1 MDNLIICLMGPTASG
16 KSDLAIALAKVL
28 PCEIISVDSAMV
40 YRDMNIG
47 TGKPSKEILA
57 EIPHHLIDIRDASE
71 SYSAEDFR
79 VDALAIIETI
89 IANNK
94 IPLLVGGTMLYF
106 KALLQGLDRL
116 PSKDEKIRQ
125 KLLLEKKQL
134 GLPSLYQRLKIV
146 DPDSAIKIHPNDPQR
161 ILRALEVYE
170 ITQMPLS
177 KLQKNTKNVL
187 PYNILQIAI
196 CPTERQFLHNK
207 IAARFEKMLELGFI
221 DEVRKL
227 FQCGN
232 LSLDL
237 PSTRCVGY
245 RQIWQYLQGDYDFE
259 TMKNKAIIATRQL
272 AKRQLTWL
280 RSWGDL
286 YWFDSED
293 NDLIQKVERVINQN
307 NNYEKN

>member
-1 MDNLIICLMGPTASG
+1 MGPTASG